1 MKVLRRAAVLS
12 IGLLAVCLLAVGCTK
27 SGTSSQAEAKAPT
40 PEGGQCIGKEIKDL
54 DDLAPDFND
63 VVDCTKSHVYEVVDV
78 IVVPKQ
84 FLTGSTKADRAANRK
99 ELATVKDESAL
110 KTKFEQFASASC
122 GQATLKAVGP
132 SKLRIAGKTASSA
145 GVDPVMG
152 GALNWL
158 NLTPTAN
165 WIDGDAKL
173 VCSIRYTK
181 HIITTN
187 DVGPQP
193 VEAKT
198 ELPAYA
204 DFLTKDFPLDR
215 RQCVT
220 YDGKGQRPLTPC
232 DEEHYGEMFFSFDA
246 RKAFGDAFVKSVD
259 LTDPHDANWA
269 KISRVCTDALP
280 LLLGEDIDSQL
291 TAVAEP
297 GPGGWDGKSD
307 YYGTNCLVA
316 PKHAEEFDL
325 PGGTLIG
332 NAKQVDFVPFT
343 ASQEA

>member
-1 MKVLRRAAVLS
+1 MKALRHAA
-12 IGLLAVCLLAVGCTK
+12 ILAVCVLAVGCTK
-27 SGTSSQAEAKAPT
+27 IGASPQAEQKAPT
-40 PEGGQCIGKEIKDL
+40 PEAGQCFGKEIKDL

-78 IVVPKQ
+78 IAVPNR
-84 FLTGSTKADRAANRK
+84 FLTGSTKADRRANRK
-99 ELATVKDESAL
+99 ELATVKNESAL
-110 KTKFEQFASASC
+110 KTKFEQFASAACS
-122 GQATLKAVGP
+122 QATLKAVGL
-132 SKLRIAGKTASSA
+132 SKIDIAGKTASE
-145 GVDPVMG
+145 VDAEPVMG

-165 WIDGDAKL
+165 WIEGDAKL

-187 DVGPQP
+187 DVDPSP
-193 VEAKT
+193 VESKT
-198 ELPAYA
+198 ERPAYT

-220 YDGKGQRPLTPC
+220 YDSTGERTFIPC

-259 LTDPHDANWA
+259 LTDPHDSNWA
-269 KISRVCTDALP
+269 KINTSCTDALP
-280 LLLGEDIDSQL
+280 LLLGKDIDSQL
-291 TAVAEP
+291 TAIAEP
-297 GPGGWDGKSD
+297 GSGGWDGTGD
-307 YYGTNCLVA
+307 YFGTNCLAV
-316 PKHAEEFDL
+316 PKNAEEFNL

-332 NAKQVDFVPFT
+332 NAKHVDFVPFT
-343 ASQEA
+343 PSQEV